1 MKKFF
6 EDYTGLCK
14 ETGKFYKNHWK
25 GCVVMNAAILG
36 VEAGW
41 IFRKQIKN
49 KINEVVESKKTK

>member
-49 KINEVVESKKTK
+49 KIKEIKKTK